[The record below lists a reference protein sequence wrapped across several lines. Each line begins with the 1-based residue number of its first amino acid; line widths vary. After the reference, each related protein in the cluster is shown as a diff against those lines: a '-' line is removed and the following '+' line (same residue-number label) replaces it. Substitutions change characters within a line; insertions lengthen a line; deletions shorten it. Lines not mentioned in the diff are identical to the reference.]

1 MAFIIP
7 RNPTLIESLVQAG
20 GLALPGLVAGG
31 QNRALQQ
38 FAQQQGLNLPQGL
51 PPELAQRLVQQSFD
65 PFGSQ
70 QAQADLVRARLGQ
83 VGLPTPLDPTTQ
95 AFRQAQTQQTIAQT
109 GQIGQPAPVSE
120 SQQKLTEART
130 KLAEAQARQ
139 AGKPTPTTAEETEA
153 KKALTELRKAQAELA
168 RTKARVAGKGL
179 TSAEK
184 TATTT
189 TFRKEFNALSVD
201 FRKIRDSFERIK
213 AAANDPSAAGDL
225 AIIFNFMKILDPG
238 SVVRESEFATAE
250 NAAGVPDKIRNMWN
264 RALTGERITFN
275 RQDFVDTS
283 QRLFRA
289 QQNTQ
294 KRLINRYTTLSNR
307 FGLNPQ
313 DVITET
319 REIEQQPQGD
329 VLSEAD
335 KARLAELEAR
345 E

>member
-1 MAFIIP
+1 KRMAN
-7 RNPTLIESLVQAG
+7 RWPTVILFAKHIKINVSTVYEWLKNHKEFSDAFTRAKELQKIYAGKSVSGTTLLG
-20 GLALPGLVAGG
+20 GLTKDQLS
-31 QNRALQQ
+31 Q
-38 FAQQQGLNLPQGL
+38 LNKIQTNIR
-51 PPELAQRLVQQSFD
+51 QD
-65 PFGSQ
+65 P
-70 QAQADLVRARLGQ
+70 D
-83 VGLPTPLDPTTQ
+83 
-95 AFRQAQTQQTIAQT
+95 I
-109 GQIGQPAPVSE
+109 
-120 SQQKLTEART
+120 
-130 KLAEAQARQ
+130 
-139 AGKPTPTTAEETEA
+139 
-153 KKALTELRKAQAELA
+153 
-168 RTKARVAGKGL
+168 KGFI
-179 TSAEK
+179 T
-184 TATTT
+184 
-189 TFRKEFNALSVD
+189 
-201 FRKIRDSFERIK
+201 IRDSYDRTQ
-213 AAANDPSAAGDL
+213 AAAVDPSAAGDL
-225 AIIFNFMKILDPG
+225 ALIFNYMKMLDPT